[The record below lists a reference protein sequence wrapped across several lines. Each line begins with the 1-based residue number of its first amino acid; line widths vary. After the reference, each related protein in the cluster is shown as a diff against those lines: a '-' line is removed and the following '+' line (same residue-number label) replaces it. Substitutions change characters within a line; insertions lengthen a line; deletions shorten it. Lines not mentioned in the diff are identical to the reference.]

1 MDDPSQESSVAMRR
15 RRFKTEADIARYI
28 KEGFGQGEGSSYKP
42 WVRVQDV
49 SSIGRSRKTPGIKSD
64 RIHHTLSDLEYYYLL
79 LLEFSDE
86 VIDIREQYPL
96 FATTRARDIA
106 AEMGIRYPMYSGTQ
120 VPFVLT
126 SDFVVTVPDRSG
138 KKRLAVRT
146 CKYESELVDPTE
158 GPRVIEKLELEK
170 AIWADKGVI
179 DWKVV
184 TDRLMDPI
192 LRDNLD
198 WLHKS
203 AWAGE
208 TLAGIEQ
215 QLQFAEAAVRAAD
228 GERTLSSLV
237 RAISNVVGIPYRHGT
252 ALFKYLVWNKTI
264 LADLSATRLDLTLP
278 CPILR
283 EAKTSLPEVNNKK
296 VA

>member
-1 MDDPSQESSVAMRR
+1 MRR

-28 KEGFGQGEGSSYKP
+28 KDGFGQGEGSSYKP

-49 SSIGRSRKTPGIKSD
+49 PSIGRSRKTPGIKSG

-86 VIDIREQYPL
+86 VTDIREQYPL
-96 FATTRARDIA
+96 FATTRTRDIA

-120 VPFVLT
+120 VPFVIT
-126 SDFVVTVPDRSG
+126 SDFVLTVPDENG
-138 KKRLAVRT
+138 KKRFAVRT
-146 CKYESELVDPTE
+146 CKYESALTDPSE
-158 GPRVIEKLELEK
+158 GPRTIEKLELEK
-170 AIWADKGVI
+170 AIWADQGVL

-184 TDRLMDPI
+184 TDRLVSPV

-203 AWAGE
+203 AWGGE
-208 TLAGIEQ
+208 TLAGIDQ
-215 QLQFAEAAVRAAD
+215 QMRFVEAAVNAAD

-237 RAISNVVGIPYRHGT
+237 RSISSAVGIPYRHGT
-252 ALFKYLVWNKTI
+252 ALFKYLVWNKAI
-264 LADLSATRLDLTLP
+264 LTDLATTRLDLTLP
-278 CPILR
+278 CPALTVAR
-283 EAKTSLPEVNNKK
+283 AAMPAVHLQK

>member
-1 MDDPSQESSVAMRR
+1 MRR

-28 KEGFGQGEGSSYKP
+28 KDGFGQGEGSSYKP

-49 SSIGRSRKTPGIKSD
+49 PSIGRSRKTLGIKSG

-86 VIDIREQYPL
+86 VTDIREQYPL
-96 FATTRARDIA
+96 FSTTRARDIA

-120 VPFVLT
+120 VPFVIT
-126 SDFVVTVPDRSG
+126 SDFVLTVPDENG

-146 CKYESELVDPTE
+146 CKYESALTDPSE
-158 GPRVIEKLELEK
+158 GPRTIEKLELEK
-170 AIWADKGVI
+170 AIWADQGVL

-184 TDRLMDPI
+184 TDRLVSPV

-203 AWAGE
+203 AWGGE
-208 TLAGIEQ
+208 TLAGIDQ
-215 QLQFAEAAVRAAD
+215 QMQFVEAAVNAAD
-228 GERTLSSLV
+228 GERILSSLV
-237 RAISNVVGIPYRHGT
+237 RSISSAVGIPYRHGT
-252 ALFKYLVWNKTI
+252 ALFKYLVWNKAFLTD
-264 LADLSATRLDLTLP
+264 LATTRLDLTLP
-278 CPILR
+278 CPALTAAR
-283 EAKTSLPEVNNKK
+283 
-296 VA
+296 VAMPAGHLQMVA